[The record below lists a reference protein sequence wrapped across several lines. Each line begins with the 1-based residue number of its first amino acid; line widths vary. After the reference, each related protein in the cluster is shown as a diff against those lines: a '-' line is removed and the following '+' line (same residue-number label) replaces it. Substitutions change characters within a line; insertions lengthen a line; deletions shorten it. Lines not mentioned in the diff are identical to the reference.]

1 MNLSKPLTIFY
12 VIVTLLLA
20 LPGAWL
26 LFAPEMALVT
36 IHENLALIQVSNIHS
51 QQTGLG
57 LLLAAAVNLVCLMGG
72 RQRLPLHVAVLF
84 YLAGLVASHGNTVF
98 THQAWLWVP
107 VLVYLLPLIPFG
119 KLVPAN
125 LPRPSLPG
133 SNGQQRGEVKWF
145 NPNKGFG
152 FILTDSGEELFVHFK
167 AVQNGGRRS
176 LRTGTKVRFDTRMSD
191 RGEQA
196 DNVYIEQ

>member
-1 MNLSKPLTIFY
+1 MNVSKSLTIFY

-20 LPGAWL
+20 IPGAWL

-36 IHENLALIQVSNIHS
+36 IHENLAMIQVSNIHS

-57 LLLAAAVNLVCLMGG
+57 LLLAAAVNLVCLLGG
-72 RQRLPLHVAVLF
+72 RQRLPLHVAVFF

-98 THQAWLWVP
+98 THQAWLWIP
-107 VLVYLLPLIPFG
+107 VLAYLLPLIPFS

-125 LPRPSLPG
+125 LPLPSLPG

-145 NPNKGFG
+145 NPNKGYG
-152 FILTDSGEELFVHFK
+152 FLSLNDGSPDIFVHM
-167 AVQNGGRRS
+167 RT
-176 LRTGTKVRFDTRMSD
+176 LRQLGIVALDRGQEVRVRIGQSD
-191 RGEQA
+191 RGPQVSDISTE
-196 DNVYIEQ
+196 

>member
-1 MNLSKPLTIFY
+1 MNVSNSLTIFY

-20 LPGAWL
+20 IPGAWL

-36 IHENLALIQVSNIHS
+36 IHENLAMIQVSNIHS
-51 QQTGLG
+51 QLTGLG
-57 LLLAAAVNLVCLMGG
+57 LFLAAAVILVCLLGG
-72 RQRLPLHVAVLF
+72 RQRLPLHVAVFF

-98 THQAWLWVP
+98 THQAWLWIP
-107 VLVYLLPLIPFG
+107 VLAYLLPLIPFS

-133 SNGQQRGEVKWF
+133 KNGQQRGEVKWF

-152 FILTDSGEELFVHFK
+152 FILTAL
-167 AVQNGGRRS
+167 S
-176 LRTGTKVRFDTRMSD
+176 L
-191 RGEQA
+191 
-196 DNVYIEQ
+196 IHI

>member
-1 MNLSKPLTIFY
+1 MAVFYPYFYHSLLKQGNVNSMNLSKPLTIFY

-107 VLVYLLPLIPFG
+107 
-119 KLVPAN
+119 
-125 LPRPSLPG
+125 RPSLPG

>member
-1 MNLSKPLTIFY
+1 MNVSKPLTAFY
-12 VIVTLLLA
+12 AVATLLLA
-20 LPGAWL
+20 IPGAWL
-26 LFAPEMALVT
+26 LFAPEMAIVT
-36 IHENLALIQVSNIHS
+36 IHENLAFVQISNVHS

-57 LLLAAAVNLVCLMGG
+57 LLLAAAVNLVCLRGSNE
-72 RQRLPLHVAVLF
+72 RIALHVAVFF
-84 YLAGLVASHGNTVF
+84 YLAGLVASHGSRVFGDQWWMWIPTV
-98 THQAWLWVP
+98 LYV
-107 VLVYLLPLIPFG
+107 LPLIPFG
-119 KLVPAN
+119 KLAPAN
-125 LPRPSLPG
+125 LPLPLPG
-133 SNGQQRGEVKWF
+133 GNGQQRGEVKWF

-152 FILTDSGEELFVHFK
+152 FILTDKGEELFVHFK

>member
-1 MNLSKPLTIFY
+1 MNVSKSLTIFY

-20 LPGAWL
+20 IPGAWL

-36 IHENLALIQVSNIHS
+36 IHENLAMIQVSNIHS

-57 LLLAAAVNLVCLMGG
+57 LLLAAA
-72 RQRLPLHVAVLF
+72 
-84 YLAGLVASHGNTVF
+84 
-98 THQAWLWVP
+98 
-107 VLVYLLPLIPFG
+107 
-119 KLVPAN
+119 

-133 SNGQQRGEVKWF
+133 KNGQQRGEVKWF

>member
-1 MNLSKPLTIFY
+1 MNVSKSLTAFY
-12 VIVTLLLA
+12 VIAALLLA
-20 LPGAWL
+20 IPGAWL
-26 LFAPEMALVT
+26 LFAPEMALIT
-36 IHENLALIQVSNIHS
+36 IHENLTVVKFSSVHS

-57 LLLAAAVNLVCLMGG
+57 LLLAAVVNLVCLLGG
-72 RQRLPLHVAVLF
+72 GQRLPLHVAVFF
-84 YLAGLVASHGNTVF
+84 YLAGLVASHGNVVF
-98 THQAWLWVP
+98 AEQWWLWLP
-107 VLVYLLPLIPFG
+107 VLAYLLPLLPLH

-125 LPRPSLPG
+125 LPLG
-133 SNGQQRGEVKWF
+133 DNGQQRGEVKWF

-176 LRTGTKVRFDTRMSD
+176 LRTGTRVRFDTRMSE